1 MPRSPDDSCSRSSSI
16 IASAG
21 HFSRQTIES
30 AAQHGVPMAAFLVPV
45 SNAAEIAM
53 VYAALGDKAQAM
65 AWLDRGYRE
74 RFNPGG
80 LLRPGFDSLRADPG
94 FRDLVNRVGLT
105 R

>member
-1 MPRSPDDSCSRSSSI
+1 VSARWSNKVSGLRASHPSLCRADAGQLLTGLKKRSNP
-16 IASAG
+16 AY
-21 HFSRQTIES
+21 
-30 AAQHGVPMAAFLVPV
+30 

-74 RFNPGG
+74 RFNPGV
-80 LLRPGFDSLRADPG
+80 LLRPGFDSLRVRPRIPRPG
-94 FRDLVNRVGLT
+94 ESRWSDSVT